1 MGCEDVDMQHQRQSE
16 RVLFVLEEED
26 LAKYNLSLE
35 HMRQRKPFTEKLVV
49 DIVDVAHKTYG
60 MDFDIDC
67 CGLDIMVYE
76 KDLVMSIREK
86 SNIIQLENDFIEE
99 ENIIYSLHQL
109 FRELPDEQINVGI
122 MDVNKKRKLL
132 EEMRSEAGREIVRRD
147 FIDYE

>member
-1 MGCEDVDMQHQRQSE
+1 MQYQRQSE
-16 RVLFVLEEED
+16 SVLFMLEEED
-26 LAKYNLSLE
+26 LTKYKLTLE
-35 HMRQRKPFTEKLVV
+35 HMRKRKPFTEKLVM
-49 DIVDVAHKTYG
+49 DIIDIAHKTYG

-67 CGLDIMVYE
+67 CGLDIIVYE

-99 ENIIYSLHQL
+99 ENIISGLHQL
-109 FRELPDEQINVGI
+109 FRELPDEQIKVGI

-132 EEMRSEAGREIVRRD
+132 EELRSEAGREIIRRD